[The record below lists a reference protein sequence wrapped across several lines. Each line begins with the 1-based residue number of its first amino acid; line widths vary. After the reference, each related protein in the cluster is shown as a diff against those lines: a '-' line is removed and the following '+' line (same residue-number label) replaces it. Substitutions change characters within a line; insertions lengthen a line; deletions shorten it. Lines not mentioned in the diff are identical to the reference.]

1 MSGPAAGF
9 GAALDALPADLFD
22 CVQVN
27 LALLAD
33 VRHGPGTHLRL
44 GARLAFRP
52 RLDDGWW
59 TVEPVPADQVDHSAG
74 LLGLAVAERWDACP
88 ADRVPELIAGREP
101 LYVVADA
108 YHLPWLPYAGQEH
121 MRHSFLVHSHDDGVR
136 VWDAYR
142 NDTRWGPA
150 VPGHWDL
157 NVKDLVTALGDTAD
171 VISFGAAALPDPRPT
186 VELDDPT
193 EYLAAYADAPDPAA
207 ALARLTLQ
215 TWLLARSR
223 LLHAT
228 SRGMELQEH
237 LGAWQ
242 GLVQQTYVAWR
253 MAQRGRPASEAP
265 LRRLGELLHR
275 DQALFAVPA
284 AGGQQWRQHVAEAA
298 ASVLRLPVPVV
309 LGGARF
315 DTSPE
320 YGSLRIVEIVE
331 LVERVVGVELSAD
344 DLVPENLQD
353 LDGLCRIV
361 ARAGTGAR

>member
-1 MSGPAAGF
+1 MSGSAADL
-9 GAALDALPADLFD
+9 GAALDALPAELFD

-44 GARLAFRP
+44 GARLTFRP
-52 RLDDGWW
+52 RFQDGWW
-59 TVEPVPADQVDHSAG
+59 TVEPAVVDQVRHSAG
-74 LLGLAVAERWDACP
+74 LLGLDVDQRWDACP
-88 ADRVPELIAGREP
+88 ADRMPELIARYEP

-108 YHLPWLPYAGQEH
+108 YHLPWLPYAGQQH
-121 MRHSFLVHSHDDGVR
+121 MRHSFLVHPHDDGVR

-157 NVKDLVTALGDTAD
+157 SEKDLIAALGDTAD
-171 VISFGAAALPDPRPT
+171 VISFGTAALPEPLPA
-186 VELDDPT
+186 VELDDPS
-193 EYLAAYADAPDPAA
+193 EYLASYAAAPDRAA
-207 ALARLTLQ
+207 ALARLTLE

-223 LLHAT
+223 LLHAAC
-228 SRGMELQEH
+228 RDMALQEH
-237 LGAWQ
+237 LEAWQ

-253 MAQRGRPASEAP
+253 MVQRGRPAPEAP
-265 LRRLGELLHR
+265 LRRLGDLLNQDR
-275 DQALFAVPA
+275 VLFAVPVA
-284 AGGQQWRQHVAEAA
+284 DGQPWRQRVAEAA
-298 ASVLRLPVPVV
+298 ASVLGLPVPAV

-315 DTSPE
+315 DTAPG

-344 DLVPENLQD
+344 DLVPENLRD

-361 ARAGTGAR
+361 ARAGVGAR

>member
-1 MSGPAAGF
+1 MSGPAADL

-33 VRHGPGTHLRL
+33 VRHGLGTHLRL

-59 TVEPVPADQVDHSAG
+59 TVEPVVADQVEHSAG
-74 LLGLAVAERWDACP
+74 LLGLGLDERWDACP
-88 ADRVPELIAGREP
+88 AGRVPGLIARREP

-121 MRHSFLVHSHDDGVR
+121 LRHSFLVHSHDDGVR

-157 NVKDLVTALGDTAD
+157 SEKDLIAALGDTAD
-171 VISFGAAALPDPRPT
+171 VISFGTAALPEPRPA
-186 VELDDPT
+186 VEFDDPT

-207 ALARLTLQ
+207 AFARLPLQ

-223 LLHAT
+223 LLHAAY
-228 SRGMELQEH
+228 RDLELQEH

-253 MAQRGRPASEAP
+253 MVQRGRPAPEAP
-265 LRRLGELLHR
+265 LRRLGDLLHR
-275 DQALFAVPA
+275 DQVLFAVPT
-284 AGGQQWRQHVAEAA
+284 AGGQPWRQHVAEAA
-298 ASVLRLPVPVV
+298 ASVLGLPVPAV

-315 DTSPE
+315 DASPE

-361 ARAGTGAR
+361 ARAGTGAP